1 MRKLL
6 TLFVFALFANC
17 AFAQTAS
24 ANPENAIRQISS
36 LLEGQGDR
44 EMGHGI
50 IHWTTRVGE
59 ASGCI
64 LQLQVHTSMKLRETW
79 EKDEIIRFPI
89 GALDKFSI
97 TADARSLAI
106 ECRDHEKCVQY
117 VTRCERFGDNGT
129 QVDCSESHRQTMAYL
144 YINAGEDN
152 GSALLRSFE
161 HAISEC
167 RTPQLAGFR

>member
-1 MRKLL
+1 MKKLL
-6 TLFVFALFANC
+6 TLFALVLLSGG

-24 ANPENAIRQISS
+24 ANPDNAIREISN

-44 EMGHGI
+44 DMGRGT

-59 ASGCI
+59 ANGCI
-64 LQLQVHTSMKLRETW
+64 LQLQVHITMKLRETW
-79 EKDEIIRFPI
+79 EKDETIRFPL

-117 VTRCERFGDNGT
+117 VTRCERLGNNGT

-152 GSALLRSFE
+152 GAALLRSFE
-161 HAISEC
+161 LAISEC
-167 RTPQLAGFR
+167 RTPKLAGFR